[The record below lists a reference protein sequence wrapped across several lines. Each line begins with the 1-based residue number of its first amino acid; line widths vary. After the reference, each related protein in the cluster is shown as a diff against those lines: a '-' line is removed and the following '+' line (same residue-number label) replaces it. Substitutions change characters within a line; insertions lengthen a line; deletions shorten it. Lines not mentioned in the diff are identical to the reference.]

1 MEQTFR
7 QIQCIAEDIRL
18 NTINTPEIKDY
29 KLRQIEDICIKSLM
43 ILNDIRHGNN

>member
-1 MEQTFR
+1 MENTFK

-18 NTINTPEIKDY
+18 NPINTPEIKDF

-43 ILNDIRHGNN
+43 ILSQMRNENN